1 MNNPLP
7 GFVNLDPSGLKS
19 EVFLGDCAQVLQRLP
34 DACVD
39 LIVTSPPYADQRN
52 TTYGGIHPDKY
63 VDWMLPRTAQMLRVL
78 KDSGSFVLNIKE
90 KAVDGQRHTYVLEL
104 ILALKKQGWLW
115 TEEYI
120 WHKRN
125 CYPGKWPNRF
135 RDAWERCLH
144 FTKSRKFKMN
154 QQAVM
159 VPMGDWAQTRLKS
172 LGKNDVVRH
181 DSQVGNAFGKNIA
194 NWQGREMAY
203 PTNVL
208 HLATECGNKGH
219 SAAFPLS
226 LPQWFIKLF
235 TDPGDVVLDPFAG
248 SGTTIDAA
256 CGLDRCVLGID
267 VQDEYV
273 QMCREKLLP
282 MQGVLLEKVAKYK
295 VDSVGSKLR
304 GRQRRPKV
312 P

>member
-1 MNNPLP
+1 MNRPLP
-7 GFVNLDPSGLKS
+7 GFVNLNPSGLKS
-19 EVFLGDCAQVLQRLP
+19 EIFLGDCAQVLQRLP

-39 LIVTSPPYADQRN
+39 LIVTSPPYADQRS

-115 TEEYI
+115 TEEYV

-235 TDPGDVVLDPFAG
+235 TDPGDVVLDPFVG
-248 SGTTIDAA
+248 SGTTIEAA

-282 MQGVLLEKVAKYK
+282 TQGVLLEKVAKYK
-295 VDSVGSKLR
+295 VDSVGSKVR